1 MNKIY
6 FLVAL
11 LVAVASQVCAKDYLV
26 ICSGQSNMAGAAPV
40 AQMPDGV
47 KAVPANI
54 VYFKNSDL
62 TKPLEPL
69 TTFADGP
76 KFGPTP
82 SFAHALAE
90 ARPKDRFIILLN
102 AVGGSGLM
110 EWMPDYGPPEL
121 TSRVTKSGA
130 TVKMPV
136 GKLYA
141 FVPKQL
147 ELLREK
153 FPDAEPLA
161 FLWIQ
166 GETDV
171 APWAA
176 VYLENFK
183 RLVTN
188 MRTLTAAPDLFVV
201 TADPGKA
208 DSAVYDAFVQYAKD
222 DRNSVHVSTRDLNP
236 GNALHYS
243 PAAYVEIGKRL
254 AAAVTA
260 HLPAAP

>member
-1 MNKIY
+1 MNKVY
-6 FLVAL
+6 FLVGL
-11 LVAVASQVCAKDYLV
+11 LVAGASPLLAKDYLV
-26 ICSGQSNMAGAAPV
+26 ICSGQSNMAGVAPV
-40 AQMPDGV
+40 GQMPEEL

-69 TTFADGP
+69 TTFADAP
-76 KFGPTP
+76 KYGPTP

-90 ARPKDRFIILLN
+90 ARPKDRFILLLN

-110 EWMPDYGPPEL
+110 QWMPDYGPPEL
-121 TSRVTKSGA
+121 TSRVNKSGT

-141 FVPKQL
+141 FVPKQI
-147 ELLREK
+147 ELLRQK

-161 FLWIQ
+161 FVWIQ
-166 GETDV
+166 GESDV

-176 VYLENFK
+176 AYLENFR
-183 RLVTN
+183 RLVTS
-188 MRTLTAAPDLFVV
+188 MRTVTSAPNLFVV

-208 DSAVYDAFVQYAKD
+208 DAAVYQAFIEYAKED
-222 DRNSVHVSTRDLNP
+222 KKSVHVSTRDLNP
-236 GNALHYS
+236 GNGLHYS
-243 PAAYVEIGKRL
+243 PTAYIEIGKRL
-254 AAAVTA
+254 AAVVAA
-260 HLPAAP
+260 HLPAGP

>member
-1 MNKIY
+1 MNKVYCLIG
-6 FLVAL
+6 L
-11 LVAVASQVCAKDYLV
+11 LVAGTSPLLAKDYLV
-26 ICSGQSNMAGAAPV
+26 ICSGQSNMAGVAPV
-40 AQMPDGV
+40 AQMPEEL
-47 KAVPANI
+47 KAVPENI

-76 KFGPTP
+76 KYGPTP
-82 SFAHALAE
+82 SFARALAE

-102 AVGGSGLM
+102 AVGGSALL

-136 GKLYA
+136 GRNYA
-141 FVPKQL
+141 FVPKQI
-147 ELLREK
+147 ELLRQK

-161 FLWIQ
+161 FVWIQ
-166 GETDV
+166 GESDA

-176 VYLENFK
+176 AYLENFK
-183 RLVTN
+183 RLIAN
-188 MRTLTAAPDLFVV
+188 MRTLTTAPNLFVV
-201 TADPGKA
+201 TADPGTA
-208 DSAVYDAFVQYAKD
+208 DAAVYEAFNQYAKD
-222 DRNSVHVSTRDLNP
+222 DINSVHVSTRDLNP
-236 GNALHYS
+236 GNGLHYS
-243 PAAYVEIGKRL
+243 PTAYVEIGKRL

-260 HLPAAP
+260 HLPAGP